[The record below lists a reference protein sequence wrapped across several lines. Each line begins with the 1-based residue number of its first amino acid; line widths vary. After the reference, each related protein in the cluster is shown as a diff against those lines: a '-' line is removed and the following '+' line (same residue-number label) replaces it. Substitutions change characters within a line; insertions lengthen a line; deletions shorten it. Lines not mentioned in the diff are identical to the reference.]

1 MFSYKYHAPIFH
13 VAILSYTY
21 KIGILSKSLLSK
33 INLKIIN
40 S

>member
-21 KIGILSKSLLSK
+21 KIGILKSLLSK